1 MHHLLFENHKI
12 YSILKKVIKMI
23 KCKKAVLIA
32 AGEYNN
38 EYQYNPDDY
47 IIAIDGGYDHLINQG
62 ITPDLLIGDLDSI
75 KAQIKPSQQ
84 LIKLP
89 KEKDDTDSLYALK
102 EAIKRGFNY
111 FELYGFL
118 GNKFNHSIANIQCL
132 LYLKK
137 EGFNGI
143 IFNNNE
149 CYEILHN
156 ENKNFSNKL
165 GYISVFSLSDSSI
178 VTLKGLKYPL
188 DKKELTSSFPLGI
201 DNEFIINKKASV
213 EVHQGYVLIIYNN

>member
-1 MHHLLFENHKI
+1 
-12 YSILKKVIKMI
+12 MI

-32 AGEYNN
+32 AGEYHN

-62 ITPDLLIGDLDSI
+62 IAPDLLIGDLDSI
-75 KAQIKPSQQ
+75 KSQIKPSQQ

-89 KEKDDTDSLYALK
+89 KEKDDTDSLFAIK
-102 EAIKRGFNY
+102 EAINRGFNS
-111 FELYGFL
+111 FSLYGFL
-118 GNKFNHSIANIQCL
+118 GNKFNHSLANIQCL
-132 LYLKK
+132 MYLKK
-137 EGFNGI
+137 EGYNGVI
-143 IFNNNE
+143 YFDNE
-149 CYEILHN
+149 CYEILNN
-156 ENKNFSNKL
+156 EIKTFNKAIGN
-165 GYISVFSLSDSSI
+165 ISIFSLSDSSI

>member
-1 MHHLLFENHKI
+1 
-12 YSILKKVIKMI
+12 MI
-23 KCKKAVLIA
+23 KGKKAVLIA

-75 KAQIKPSQQ
+75 KSQIKPSQQ

-89 KEKDDTDSLYALK
+89 KEKDDTDSLFALK
-102 EAIKRGFNY
+102 EAINRGFNS
-111 FELYGFL
+111 FSLYGFL
-118 GNKFNHSIANIQCL
+118 GNKFNHSLANIQCL
-132 LYLKK
+132 MYLKK
-137 EGFNGI
+137 EGYNGVI
-143 IFNNNE
+143 YFDNE
-149 CYEILHN
+149 CYEILNN
-156 ENKNFSNKL
+156 EIKTFNKAIGN
-165 GYISVFSLSDSSI
+165 ISIFSLSDSSI

-188 DKKELTSSFPLGI
+188 EKKELTSSFPLGI